1 MRPHRTPTRSSLAA
15 PLAACLA
22 VALAGPGD
30 AAAAPVVDARY
41 RVETMGVELGRAA
54 LSLEPVPE
62 GFATR
67 FNFAN
72 DSLLGFVEASDTLMR
87 NLAASTR
94 GEPRP
99 MRFEGVYTKEDRARE
114 VAFTYDAAGQIDS
127 FRLVKRDRARV
138 TAVPDGLAPGTV
150 DPLTALLRARAWL
163 GAAAEGSTLALPI
176 FDGRK
181 RYDATMR
188 YLGLVQ
194 LNVAEATVP
203 AHRLAVRY
211 TLTTSLDEDTG
222 LLEPERDARPRDI
235 EVAVSADGRYVPL
248 RLDGSL
254 NGLPVTAELAGD
266 CAGPMGCGPTE

>member
-15 PLAACLA
+15 LAAACLA
-22 VALAGPGD
+22 AAATAPDD
-30 AAAAPVVDARY
+30 AAAAPVIDARY
-41 RVETMGVELGRAA
+41 RVQTMGVELGRAA
-54 LSLEPVPE
+54 LSLEPVSE

-114 VAFTYDAAGQIDS
+114 VAFAYDAAGRIDS

-138 TAVPDGLAPGTV
+138 TAVPDGLAPDTV

-163 GAAAEGSTLALPI
+163 GAAAEGSTLAIPV

-194 LNVAEATVP
+194 LNVADAAVP

-211 TLTTSLDEDTG
+211 TLAASLDEDTG
-222 LLEPERDARPRDI
+222 VLQPERDARPRDI

-254 NGLPVTAELAGD
+254 DGLPITAVLAGD